1 MTTTQEIVMKQTPE
15 QAAIDYFGKSGS
27 MCSARIGFVEGA
39 EWQKERDRLT
49 WEDIRNIYILIDRI
63 DRKKY
68 PPITVGFYEEI
79 LRQFNEIKGL
89 TTITEIETVV
99 QNR

>member
-1 MTTTQEIVMKQTPE
+1 MKQTLE
-15 QAAIDYFGKSGS
+15 QEAEIYALDYADSEEITTWDMECAFK
-27 MCSARIGFVEGA
+27 AGA
-39 EWQKERDRLT
+39 EWQKQQDELT

-79 LRQFNEIKGL
+79 LRQFNEIKGS